1 MSTRS
6 QRLPVFAA
14 ALILLAL
21 AACGQGPTSTDIAL
35 EVSPASVVI
44 APGAVVPFSAAVQ
57 GAVASDVTW
66 RVEEADG
73 GTVDARG
80 QYRAPGRTGVFHVS
94 ASSILEPQA
103 SASATVTVTTTPPPP
118 SGAANLGVNL
128 GVVSDWD
135 PGQPFADAMKS
146 ARHFGSASAPYDEQA
161 PVDAQGWP
169 TGDAGVV
176 VMVGI
181 PNMGGTYRLSFTGNA
196 AVSLVGAADAGT
208 HVANAAYDPGSHQT
222 TADVV
227 VGPAEVNL
235 FLSFTGQA
243 GGVKDVQLLRPG
255 HTAGEIFSQPFLA
268 RLAKFGAVRFMDF
281 TQANGNPQAEWAD
294 RSRPGYA
301 SQQKRPDGQGAGAA
315 WEYVVLLANQAGK
328 DIWINVPHQAS
339 DAYVTKLAQL
349 LRYGSDGVEP
359 YAAPQASPAY
369 PPLAP
374 GLKVYV
380 EWSNELWNG
389 GFSQS
394 TWLDAQTD
402 AAIAA
407 NDTDLVYD
415 GNTAHYAVKFRVV
428 GRRSMQISNLFRGV
442 FGDAEMMTRVRP
454 VLPAQLANAGT
465 LSEPLAYL
473 AARHGGAAPY
483 LYAVT
488 GAAYVTVFDDDAG
501 ARADLTV
508 DGIFAE
514 MTSYAEV
521 NAHTWM
527 KTFAKLA
534 SDHGVKLV
542 AYEGGQHLTGNGST
556 AAKLAAQVDPRMKDV
571 LLLNYANWYA
581 SGGELFIYY
590 NICSGWSRYGA
601 WGLSAD
607 ITSEAGPK
615 WAAIAELAAAGQ

>member
-1 MSTRS
+1 MR
-6 QRLPVFAA
+6 
-14 ALILLAL
+14 
-21 AACGQGPTSTDIAL
+21 
-35 EVSPASVVI
+35 
-44 APGAVVPFSAAVQ
+44 
-57 GAVASDVTW
+57 
-66 RVEEADG
+66 
-73 GTVDARG
+73 
-80 QYRAPGRTGVFHVS
+80 
-94 ASSILEPQA
+94 
-103 SASATVTVTTTPPPP
+103 
-118 SGAANLGVNL
+118 
-128 GVVSDWD
+128 
-135 PGQPFADAMKS
+135 S

-176 VMVGI
+176 VMVGV
-181 PNMGGTYRLSFTGNA
+181 PHMGGTYKLSFTGKA
-196 AVSLVGAADAGT
+196 RVATVAMADRRTRAGR
-208 HVANAAYDPGSHQT
+208 AAYDAASNRT

-235 FLSFTGQA
+235 FLAFTGQA
-243 GGVKDVQLLRPG
+243 GGVKDVRLLRPG
-255 HTAGEIFSQPFLA
+255 HAAGETFTKAFLA
-268 RLAKFGAVRFMDF
+268 RLARFGAVRFMDF

-301 SQQKRPDGQGAGAA
+301 SQAKRPDGVGAGAA

-359 YAAPQASPAY
+359 YTSEQASPVY
-369 PPLAP
+369 PPLAA

-394 TWLDAQTD
+394 VWLDGQTD

-407 NDTDLVYD
+407 GDPDLLYD

-442 FGDAEMMTRVRP
+442 FGDAAMMTRIRP

-465 LSEPLAYL
+465 LTEPLSYL
-473 AARHGGAAPY
+473 AARHGGAASSI
-483 LYAVT
+483 YAVT
-488 GAAYVTVFDDDAG
+488 GAAYVTVFNDDAG
-501 ARADLTV
+501 ARTDLTV
-508 DGIFAE
+508 DSIFTE

-534 SDHGVKLV
+534 SDNGVKLV
-542 AYEGGQHLTGNGST
+542 AYEGGQHLTGAGST
-556 AAKLAAQVDPRMKDV
+556 DAKLAAQLDPRMKDV

-581 SGGELFIYY
+581 SGGELFFHY
-590 NICSGWSRYGA
+590 NLCSGWSRYGA
-601 WGLSAD
+601 WGLSSD

-615 WAAIAELAAAGQ
+615 WAAIAQLAAARR